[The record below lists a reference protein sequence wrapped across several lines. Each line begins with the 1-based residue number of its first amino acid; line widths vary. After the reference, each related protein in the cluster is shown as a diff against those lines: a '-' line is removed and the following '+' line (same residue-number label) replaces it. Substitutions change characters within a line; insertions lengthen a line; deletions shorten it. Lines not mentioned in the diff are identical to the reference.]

1 MDPKYICQKLQPKP
15 DQSRYVTPS
24 PRPTDNVSSDEE
36 DEDEEMPAN
45 TQDNASKSVS
55 DVSQSS
61 QYVHI

>member
-1 MDPKYICQKLQPKP
+1 M
-15 DQSRYVTPS
+15 TPS